1 MLSCNTGPKAAL
13 SKIMGSAGTGM
24 TFSVVL
30 RWAREQC
37 NLALKGCWIW
47 ATPWRSV
54 TWGEVVVQLRQ
65 LPRRADSCRL
75 PADSTSSQQTRSK
88 SFLEGGSGLYITM
101 LPPGP
106 DQIISWRIALNI
118 HIWMLWESGT
128 DKTFQLCFFPNINS
142 YPMEL
147 VFHRT

>member
-13 SKIMGSAGTGM
+13 TKIMRSAGIGM

-37 NLALKGCWIW
+37 CNLALTGHWIW
-47 ATPWRSV
+47 ATPWRGV
-54 TWGEVVVQLRQ
+54 TWGEVVLCSRGSFQGGLT
-65 LPRRADSCRL
+65 
-75 PADSTSSQQTRSK
+75 ADSTSSPQTRSK
-88 SFLEGGSGLYITM
+88 SFLGWGSGLYITM

-118 HIWMLWESGT
+118 HIWMLSESGT
-128 DKTFQLCFFPNINS
+128 EETFQLYFFPNINS
-142 YPMEL
+142 YPVEL